1 MKWSTKQILFLKKHY
16 ANTSK
21 GILTDKL
28 CRSWD
33 AITKKASLLELK
45 RDNGSSLIDIGLD
58 TVEEH
63 MY

>member
-16 ANTSK
+16 ANASK
-21 GILTDKL
+21 GILTNKL
-28 CRSWD
+28 GRSWD

-58 TVEEH
+58 NVEEH
-63 MY
+63 LF